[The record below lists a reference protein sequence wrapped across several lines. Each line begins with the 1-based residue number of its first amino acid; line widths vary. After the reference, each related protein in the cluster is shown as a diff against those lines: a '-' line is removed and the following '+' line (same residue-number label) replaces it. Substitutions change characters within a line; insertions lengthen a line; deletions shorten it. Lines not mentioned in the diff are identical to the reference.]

1 MFYNIF
7 SVCSTLFIL
16 QLMKIKILL
25 KPKFAAGELRPL
37 RITNH
42 NLNIHTHEKNAIRCC
57 CNGPA
62 VSGLR

>member
-25 KPKFAAGELRPL
+25 KPEIRLGKIVSTVKMNTCVVEVS
-37 RITNH
+37 IEN
-42 NLNIHTHEKNAIRCC
+42 NLY
-57 CNGPA
+57 
-62 VSGLR
+62 